1 MEVTM
6 IKNKILVRNLGITPY
21 NDIFKAMIDF
31 TTQRTDKTNDEIWLT
46 EHPSVFTQG
55 KTGKTENILTYTDSI
70 PIVQTDRG
78 GQITYHGP
86 GQQIMYI
93 LIDIKRQK
101 IRVSKIVNSLENCI
115 IACLSTFDLVAEK
128 RMNAPGIYI
137 SNKKICSLGI
147 QITRGCTL
155 HGLAFNIDMN
165 LKPFDLINPCGYSG
179 LKMTMLSQFTEKFDR
194 QQIRYEM
201 ASTFAHLL
209 GYEQI
214 DYVKMEQLCQK

>member
-1 MEVTM
+1 M
-6 IKNKILVRNLGITPY
+6 IKNNILVRNLGIKPY
-21 NDIFKAMIDF
+21 SDVFQAMNNF
-31 TTQRTDKTNDEIWLT
+31 TIQRTDKTNDEIWFT

-55 KTGKTENILTYTDSI
+55 KTGKAENILTHTDTI
-70 PIVQTDRG
+70 PVIQTNRG
-78 GQITYHGP
+78 GQITYHGL

-101 IRVSKIVNSLENCI
+101 ISLRNIVNSLEDCI
-115 IACLSTFDLVAEK
+115 IACLSAFNIVAEK
-128 RMNAPGIYI
+128 RINAPGIYI

-147 QITRGCTL
+147 HIMRGCTL

-179 LKMTMLSQFTEKFDR
+179 LKMTMLSQFTKEFDR
-194 QQIRYEM
+194 QQIRHTM
-201 ASTFAHLL
+201 VSTFANLL

-214 DYVKMEQLCQK
+214 DYVKME